1 MKLTTKKLKQMIRE
15 EITKINENL
24 KRLFG
29 DDFHTIP
36 DGVDGDK
43 MLISKAEE
51 LAGMPGHDA
60 SLVLRIIINRMMDIG
75 SESDPARHPYG
86 YDQGPAH
93 QRIAKLKNATY
104 LLDPDRKR
112 TADRRPGRKDR
123 AMNPQG
129 YDRLTTADILTR
141 QYEK

>member
-1 MKLTTKKLKQMIRE
+1 MKLTTRKLKQMIRE
-15 EITKINENL
+15 EIAKISENQKAL
-24 KRLFG
+24 LGVDR
-29 DDFHTIP
+29 IP
-36 DGVDGDK
+36 DGIDGDE

-51 LAGMPGHDA
+51 LAGMPGDDA
-60 SLVLRIIINRMMDIG
+60 SLVLRMIINRMMDIG

-93 QRIAKLKNATY
+93 ERIANLKNATY

-112 TADRRPGRKDR
+112 TAARRPGRKDR
-123 AMNPQG
+123 AMNPQD

-141 QYEK
+141 HGYEE